1 MRHPDR
7 GKAISE
13 AVGDCDGETK
23 MYGAGLGG
31 IYQRVVVLASRRKG

>member
-7 GKAISE
+7 GEAISE
-13 AVGDCDGETK
+13 AVGDCDRRTK

-31 IYQRVVVLASRRKG
+31 ICVTVEEEKVG